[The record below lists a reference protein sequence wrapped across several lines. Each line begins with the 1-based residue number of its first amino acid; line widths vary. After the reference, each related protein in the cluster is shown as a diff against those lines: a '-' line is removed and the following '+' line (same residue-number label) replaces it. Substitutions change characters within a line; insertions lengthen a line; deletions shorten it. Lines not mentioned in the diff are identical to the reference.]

1 MVAISVTHLTKKYR
15 GAMGPALSDVSLE
28 LVAGDVC
35 GVIGPNGAGK
45 TTLIGCLLGFLFPT
59 AGTVRLDGRAP
70 DDIEVRRQTG
80 YLPERLVMDR
90 WMSGIDFL
98 RYHHALAELPAGSR
112 RRDVDEAIQRVGLGG
127 EAATRQVS
135 SYSRG
140 MLQRLGL
147 AQALLAR
154 PRFLFLD
161 EPTSGMDPSGVVLF
175 RELIDEQ
182 RRRGTTVLLNSHQL
196 DQVER
201 VCTRIIFVKAG
212 RIQSMGTTEAGAG
225 QQRDL
230 RVRLHADA
238 GPDVVAR
245 ALALTL
251 PQGVQF
257 ELQNGL
263 ELDYAV
269 PSDAGAV
276 ALLKLLIEAGVPVIE
291 AVPGEGRLER
301 LFTDPTTRPKRT
313 L

>member
-1 MVAISVTHLTKKYR
+1 MAAIQVSNLTKKYR
-15 GAMGPALSDVSLE
+15 GALNPALVDVSLSLE
-28 LVAGDVC
+28 PGDVC

-59 AGTVRLDGRAP
+59 AGTITLDDRAP
-70 DDIEVRRQTG
+70 DDLEVRRRTG

-90 WMSGIDFL
+90 WMSGADFL
-98 RYHHALAELPAGSR
+98 RYHHALAGLPDGSR
-112 RRDVDEAIQRVGLGG
+112 PRDVEGALYRVGLGG
-127 EAATRQVS
+127 EASQRRVA

-147 AQALLAR
+147 AQALLNQ

-182 RRRGTTVLLNSHQL
+182 RQRGTTVLLNSHQL

-212 RIQSMGTTEAGAG
+212 RIQSMDTTDAGASH
-225 QQRDL
+225 QRDL

-238 GPDVVAR
+238 SDDVVAR
-245 ALALTL
+245 AVALVL
-251 PQGVQF
+251 PESVR
-257 ELQNGL
+257 LRSRNGL
-263 ELDYAV
+263 EFDYAV
-269 PSDAGAV
+269 ASDGA
-276 ALLKLLIEAGVPVIE
+276 AAELLKCLIAADVPIIE

-301 LFTDPTTRPKRT
+301 LFAEPGRRT
-313 L
+313 GGNA